1 MSHDAPVQPFQG
13 RAAVSQT
20 AKTRAKDEAQ
30 RVRLKVAY
38 KKPEALLSE
47 YTRSVGQGGVTLQTQ
62 KSLPLGTRFVFEMH
76 NLGVATPVEVL
87 GEVVRVTPLPNGR
100 FAITVKYNPG
110 MDRGGLDAVL
120 QRIFDLQAFEK
131 LRRYP
136 RIPLRVLALEEET
149 PSAPPFFVRNLSRG
163 GAGLEVEAPAL
174 PQSVKVGRP
183 FMLEMDLP
191 LGLLMLHG
199 EVAWTSAG
207 GPELLPTF
215 GVNFGTLRPDTLERL
230 DALLALESLPPPP
243 WRARLYFGMDA
254 VMRMP

>member
-1 MSHDAPVQPFQG
+1 MSQN
-13 RAAVSQT
+13 
-20 AKTRAKDEAQ
+20 AKTRARDEAQ
-30 RVRLKVAY
+30 SVRLKVAY

-76 NLGVATPVEVL
+76 NPGVATPVEVL
-87 GEVVRVTPLPNGR
+87 GEVVRVTPLPNER
-100 FAITVKYNPG
+100 FAITVKYDAG
-110 MDRGGLDAVL
+110 QDRGGLDAVL

-136 RIPLRVLALEEET
+136 RIPLRLPAMEEET
-149 PSAPPFFVRNLSRG
+149 PFAPPFFVRDLSRG
-163 GAGLEVEAPAL
+163 GVGLEVEAPTL
-174 PQSVKVGRP
+174 PQSVKVGMP
-183 FMLEMDLP
+183 FMLEMDLT
-191 LGLLMLHG
+191 LGMLMLHG

-207 GPELLPTF
+207 GPEVLPTF
-215 GVNFGTLRPDTLERL
+215 GVNFGTLQPDTVERL

-243 WRARLYFGMDA
+243 WRARVYFGMDA